1 MTATESH
8 LCGRSIEHA
17 SAPGC
22 NGGETAEP
30 ATRTGGG
37 ILTRLIHAPVDIAS
51 LAAFRF
57 LFGLLMALAMTRFL
71 AKGWVSE
78 LYVAPAFHFNYEGF
92 DWVRPWPGPLMHL
105 HFVLLAVAAIGV
117 AAGFYYR
124 ICITIFFLGFTY
136 VELIDQTAYLNHYY
150 LISLLSGLMIFLP
163 ANRAWSIDVLRR
175 PGLRLDAV
183 PAWTLNI
190 LRFQIGVVFVFAG
203 LAKLNADWLLAAQ
216 PLRIWLAARSDL
228 PLLGPLLDN
237 AGIAYVASWFGAVY
251 DLSIVPFL
259 LHPRT
264 RGPAYL
270 AVIVFHI
277 ATLALFNIGMFPW
290 IMIVATLLFFSPG
303 WPRRCLSQLAGLYGY
318 FGDTT
323 LVPGGSAWLRLGH
336 RIQAAVRGNDPRR
349 VAGVALPRLTVA
361 LLAVYA
367 TVQLALPLRPY
378 LAKEP
383 SAWSGRGFN
392 LAWRVMIAEKTGFVE
407 FYACDRATGRRWKLR
422 NYLTPRQEM
431 MMAQDPYLIRA
442 LARRLAK
449 DLQAQGHPHVQIKVN
464 AFATLNGRPS
474 QRLID
479 SNIDLAGPVSAGW
492 ILALKQ

>member
-1 MTATESH
+1 VAVSGCAQAQ
-8 LCGRSIEHA
+8 LQGRSLEPGA
-17 SAPGC
+17 SPQCSSGK
-22 NGGETAEP
+22 TAGP
-30 ATRTGGG
+30 ATRTGVG
-37 ILTRLIHAPVDIAS
+37 ILTRLVHAPVDIAS

-71 AKGWVSE
+71 AKGWVRE
-78 LYVAPAFHFNYEGF
+78 LYVGPVFHFTYEGF

-105 HFVLLAVAAIGV
+105 HFVLLAGAAMGV

-203 LAKLNADWLLAAQ
+203 LAKLNADWLLSAQ

-228 PLLGPLLDN
+228 PLL
-237 AGIAYVASWFGAVY
+237 
-251 DLSIVPFL
+251 
-259 LHPRT
+259 
-264 RGPAYL
+264 
-270 AVIVFHI
+270 
-277 ATLALFNIGMFPW
+277 
-290 IMIVATLLFFSPG
+290 
-303 WPRRCLSQLAGLYGY
+303 
-318 FGDTT
+318 
-323 LVPGGSAWLRLGH
+323 
-336 RIQAAVRGNDPRR
+336 
-349 VAGVALPRLTVA
+349 
-361 LLAVYA
+361 
-367 TVQLALPLRPY
+367 
-378 LAKEP
+378 
-383 SAWSGRGFN
+383 
-392 LAWRVMIAEKTGFVE
+392 
-407 FYACDRATGRRWKLR
+407 ATGRRWKLK
-422 NYLTPRQEM
+422 NDLTPRQEV

-442 LARRLAK
+442 LARWLAK
-449 DLQAQGHPHVQIKVN
+449 DLQAQGHAHVQIKVN

-479 SNIDLAGPVSAGW
+479 SNVDLAGPVSAGW
-492 ILALKQ
+492 IVALKQ